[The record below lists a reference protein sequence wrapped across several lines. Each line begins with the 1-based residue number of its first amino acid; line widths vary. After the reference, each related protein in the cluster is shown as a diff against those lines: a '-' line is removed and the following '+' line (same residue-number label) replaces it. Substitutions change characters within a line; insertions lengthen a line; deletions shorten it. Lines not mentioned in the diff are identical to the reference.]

1 MIIDHIC
8 NKKQISSADVWILM
22 LRFTHLD
29 ITLQVKVIVVND
41 SMTSVYEDSVSYDRD
56 LPEFGLVLFY
66 IYRSSG

>member
-8 NKKQISSADVWILM
+8 NKKQISSTDVWILM
-22 LRFTHLD
+22 VRYTHLD

-41 SMTSVYEDSVSYDRD
+41 SMRRVYEDSVSYDRD